1 MLEQE
6 RAAAE
11 KKAQETQWANERQQ
25 RQAIEKRQENELKQA
40 QDDIAQW
47 KQGIGSEGSPKLPGT
62 ISEASSAPRPPCF
75 RKTKKMDEDSDDD
88 EDCAASGLPRA
99 QEETR
104 EQLLRLHAQPT
115 LPRPQQDGQRF
126 DNMQCDD
133 DDDDEEE
140 EEEEP
145 KIREIDSDE
154 DEEGDSEDGD
164 ERHASGAK
172 VRKFPCVSPCP

>member
-25 RQAIEKRQENELKQA
+25 RQAIEKRQEDELKQA

-47 KQGIGSEGSPKLPGT
+47 KQ
-62 ISEASSAPRPPCF
+62 
-75 RKTKKMDEDSDDD
+75 DSDDD
-88 EDCAASGLPRA
+88 EGCAASGLTRA

-154 DEEGDSEDGD
+154 YEEGDSEDFD
-164 ERHASGAK
+164 VRHATGAK
-172 VRKFPCVSPCP
+172 VRKFAFVSPCP